1 MAGTLVLLRPSWEG
15 HEFSSNGPAPALLGT
30 AGPMLVRSPAH
41 ELRLQPL
48 ENLLTLSFE
57 RLAEPGW
64 VVATSPASA
73 QALRGQPRL
82 LEALGRRAQSISWAA
97 VGEATAEAL
106 RSVLIST
113 VGEVRDILYPR
124 GVGDAQALLV
134 ELGTQP
140 PRAVALLESVGN
152 RAALADGLAGL
163 GWTVTRWAL
172 YRRIPRPLVDLRL
185 AQAPLWV
192 LLSSSGQVR
201 SVVDSLS
208 AQGLQ
213 ALDVQWLTHHP
224 AIAALLLDHLP
235 GASITMLARPCEEAA
250 LAAIKLKA

>member
-15 HEFSSNGPAPALLGT
+15 HELSSNGPVLEGV
-30 AGPMLVRSPAH
+30 AGPTLVRSPAH
-41 ELRLQPL
+41 ELRVQPL
-48 ENLLTLSFE
+48 EEALASSFE
-57 RLAEPGW
+57 RLTKPGW

-97 VGEATAEAL
+97 VGEATAQAL
-106 RSVLIST
+106 RSVLVSM
-113 VGEVRDILYPR
+113 VGEVRDILYPP

-140 PRAVALLESVGN
+140 PAAVALLESVGN
-152 RAALADGLAGL
+152 RAALADGLTGL

-172 YRRIPRPLVDLRL
+172 YRRIPRPLVDLR
-185 AQAPLWV
+185 AVQAPLWV

-201 SVVDSLS
+201 SAIDSLS
-208 AQGLQ
+208 AQGLRV
-213 ALDVQWLTHHP
+213 LDVQWLTHHP
-224 AIAALLLDHLP
+224 AIAALLLDQLP

-250 LAAIKLKA
+250 LAAIKLQS